1 MYYIWGI
8 LQGAKCK
15 EFLTAPFK
23 ILHFFLRIAPMYRGK
38 DRQTRNLFSEFLPFD
53 GKLAPDNRWLKIK
66 ALIPW
71 ESLEARYQG
80 YFSDRGRPALD
91 GRLVIG
97 ILLLKHMTG
106 YSDEAIV
113 ELVNENPY
121 MQSFCWLERFST
133 EPLLDSSSLSKI
145 RRRLGSKYFADLE
158 RETYQVLIQGKIIKA
173 KGLLIDATV
182 FPEHVRYP
190 TDTGLLNEARQWVV
204 KQVKTLS
211 NSLGTKVR
219 TYCRIA
225 QKQYLAFSK
234 KKNRSR
240 KLIQRTRKSLL
251 QYLRRNIKQ
260 FQSLMAEASQQ
271 GIIIKKKVR
280 ERFEVVRQVFNQ
292 QSQMYRQKVKRIE
305 ERIVSLHRPWTRPIV
320 RGKTGPKEVEF
331 GPKASLSYVDGF
343 VFLDHLSSE
352 NFPEA
357 ERAKSQIKQYKALFG
372 KKPPSVTADKIYG
385 NRKNR
390 KTLKQ
395 YQIRDA
401 FEPLG
406 RKARHQNPAT
416 RWRKQKQRERNRI
429 EGDIGHAKNHFGLDR
444 IKYYIPEGP
453 EIWVRLG
460 LMGMNLQ
467 TAAKRT

>member
-1 MYYIWGI
+1 
-8 LQGAKCK
+8 
-15 EFLTAPFK
+15 
-23 ILHFFLRIAPMYRGK
+23 MYRGK

-53 GKLAPDNRWLKIK
+53 GKLDPNNRWLKIK

-97 ILLLKHMTG
+97 ILLLKHITG
-106 YSDEAIV
+106 TSDEAIV

-121 MQSFCWLERFST
+121 MQLFCWLEQFSSA
-133 EPLLDSSSLSKI
+133 PLLDSSSLSKI
-145 RRRLGSKYFADLE
+145 RKRLGSKYFAALE
-158 RETYQVLIQGKIIKA
+158 RETYQVLIERKIIKA
-173 KGLLIDATV
+173 KGMLLDATV
-182 FPEHVRYP
+182 FPEHIRYP
-190 TDTGLLNEARQWVV
+190 TDTGLLNEARRWVV
-204 KQVKTLS
+204 KQIKEIGSSVGK
-211 NSLGTKVR
+211 KMR
-219 TYCRIA
+219 TYCRKA
-225 QKQYLAFSK
+225 QKEYLSFSK
-234 KKNRSR
+234 KKTKSR

-251 QYLRRNIKQ
+251 QYLRRNINQ
-260 FQSLMAEASQQ
+260 MQSLLEDARQQ
-271 GIIIKKKVR
+271 GIKIEQKVS
-280 ERFEVVRQVFNQ
+280 ERFEVVRKVLDQ
-292 QSQMYRQKVKRIE
+292 QFQMYRQKVNRIE
-305 ERIVSLHRPWTRPIV
+305 ERIVSLQRPWTRPIV
-320 RGKTGPKEVEF
+320 RGKTGPKAVEF

-357 ERAKSQIKQYKALFG
+357 ARVGAQLEQYETLFG
-372 KKPPSVTADKIYG
+372 KKPSYVVADKIYG
-385 NRKNR
+385 NRENR
-390 KTLKQ
+390 KLLKQ
-395 YQIRDA
+395 DEIRDA

-406 RKARHQNPAT
+406 RKARKQNPAT

-429 EGDIGHAKNHFGLDR
+429 EGSFGHGKNHFSLDK
-444 IKYYIPEGP
+444 IKYYLEDGP

>member
-1 MYYIWGI
+1 
-8 LQGAKCK
+8 
-15 EFLTAPFK
+15 
-23 ILHFFLRIAPMYRGK
+23 MYRGK

-53 GKLAPDNRWLKIK
+53 GKLDPDNRWLKIK

-71 ESLEARYQG
+71 ESLETRYQG

-106 YSDEAIV
+106 SSDEAIV

-121 MQSFCWLERFST
+121 MQLFCWQERFST

-145 RRRLGSKYFADLE
+145 RKRLGSKYFAELE
-158 RETYQVLIQGKIIKA
+158 QETYQVLIQRKIIKA

-190 TDTGLLNEARQWVV
+190 TDTGLLNEARLWVV
-204 KQVKTLS
+204 KQIKK
-211 NSLGTKVR
+211 LGSSVGKKMR
-219 TYCRIA
+219 TYCRKA
-225 QKQYLAFSK
+225 QKEYLSFSK
-234 KKNRSR
+234 KKTKSR
-240 KLIQRTRKSLL
+240 KLIRRTRKSLL

-260 FQSLMAEASQQ
+260 FQSLLEEAKQQ
-271 GIIIKKKVR
+271 ETKIEKKVC
-280 ERFEVVRQVFNQ
+280 EHFEVVRQVFNQ
-292 QSQMYRQKVKRIE
+292 QYQMYCQKINRIE
-305 ERIVSLHRPWTRPIV
+305 ERIVSLQRPWTRPIV

-343 VFLDHLSSE
+343 VFLDHLSSK

-357 ERAKSQIKQYKALFG
+357 ARVKSQIKQYETLFG
-372 KKPPSVTADKIYG
+372 RKPPYVTADKIYG
-385 NRKNR
+385 NRENR
-390 KTLKQ
+390 KILKQ
-395 YQIRDA
+395 HEIRDA

-416 RWRKQKQRERNRI
+416 KWRKQKQRERNQI
-429 EGDIGHAKNHFGLDR
+429 EGSFGHAKNHFCLDR
-444 IKYYIPEGP
+444 IKYYIENGP

-460 LMGMNLQ
+460 LMSMNLQ